1 MGHKESF
8 MIGFVNGILR
18 YKGEGLVVIECGG
31 IGYEI
36 FVTNSAFCNLPSED
50 EQVKLYTWLLVR
62 EDEMSLFGFESM
74 EEKNLFLQLIT
85 VSGVGAKTALQI
97 LSGVKQKDLVNAIV
111 SEDTGLIAKIK
122 GIGKKTAERIVLEL
136 KDKLNPY
143 EYVLPILE
151 VQNQTDPTAIEDAIV
166 VLTSLGINKHKASIL
181 ARKVAS
187 ASDNAE
193 DIVAKA
199 LKNKDLY

>member
-1 MGHKESF
+1 

-18 YKGEGLVVIECGG
+18 YKGDGVVVVECGG
-31 IGYEI
+31 IGYE
-36 FVTNSAFCNLPSED
+36 VYLTNSAFYNLPDID
-50 EQVKLYTWLLVR
+50 EPVKLFTWMLVK
-62 EDEMSLFGFESM
+62 EDEMSLFGFESL
-74 EEKNLFLQLIT
+74 EEKSLFLQLIS

-111 SEDTGLIAKIK
+111 GEDTNFISKIK

-143 EYVLPILE
+143 EYVLPLFE
-151 VQNQTDPTAIEDAIV
+151 AQTQTDPSAINDAVV
-166 VLTSLGINKHKASIL
+166 VLTSLGISKQQASLL
-181 ARKVAS
+181 ARKVSQAG
-187 ASDNAE
+187 DTAE

>member
-1 MGHKESF
+1 

-18 YKGEGLVVIECGG
+18 FKGEVVVIVECAG

-36 FVTNSAFCNLPSED
+36 YVTNSAYCNLPNED

-62 EDEMSLFGFESM
+62 EDEMTLFGFESL
-74 EEKNLFLQLIT
+74 EEKSLFLSLIS
-85 VSGVGAKTALQI
+85 VSGIGAKTALQI
-97 LSGVKQKDLVNAIV
+97 LSGIRQRDLVNAIV
-111 SEDTGLIAKIK
+111 SEDTSLIGKIK

-143 EYVLPILE
+143 EYVLPLMQA
-151 VQNQTDPTAIEDAIV
+151 QNETDPNALNDAVI
-166 VLTSLGINKHKASIL
+166 VLTSLGINKHQATQL
-181 ARKVAS
+181 ARTVAT
-187 ASDNAE
+187 ATDTAE

>member
-1 MGHKESF
+1 
-8 MIGFVNGILR
+8 MIASINGILK
-18 YKGEGLVVIECGG
+18 YKGEGNVIIECGG

-36 FVTNSAFCNLPSED
+36 LLTNSAFCNLPD
-50 EQVKLYTWLLVR
+50 VNEQVELYTWLLVR

-111 SEDTGLIAKIK
+111 GEDTNLIAKIK

-143 EYVLPILE
+143 EYVLPLFDTKNIA
-151 VQNQTDPTAIEDAIV
+151 DPDAMNDAVV
-166 VLTSLGINKHKASIL
+166 VLTSLGITKHEATML
-181 ARKVAS
+181 AKKVAE
-187 ASDNAE
+187 ATDTAE
-193 DIVAKA
+193 QIVAKA
-199 LKNKDLY
+199 LREMSR

>member
-1 MGHKESF
+1 

-18 YKGEGLVVIECGG
+18 YKFDGLAIVECGG
-31 IGYEI
+31 VGYEV
-36 FVTNSAFCNLPSED
+36 FVTNSAFCNLPNVD
-50 EQVKLYTWLLVR
+50 EQVQLHTWLLVR

-74 EEKNLFLQLIT
+74 EEKSLFLNLIS

-97 LSGVKQKDLVNAIV
+97 LSGVKQKDLVNAIC
-111 SEDTGLIAKIK
+111 SEDTNLIAKIK

-143 EYVLPILE
+143 NYVLPIFE
-151 VQNQTDPTAIEDAIV
+151 AQNQTDPSQIDDAV
-166 VLTSLGINKHKASIL
+166 LVLTSLGISKQKASLL

-187 ASDNAE
+187 GGDTAE
-193 DIVAKA
+193 EIVAKA
-199 LKNKDLY
+199 LKNKDNY

>member
-1 MGHKESF
+1 

-18 YKGEGLVVIECGG
+18 FKGDGVVVIECSG

-36 FVTNSAFCNLPSED
+36 YVTNSAYCNLPNED

-62 EDEMSLFGFESM
+62 EDEMTLFGFESM
-74 EEKNLFLQLIT
+74 EEKSLFLSLIS

-97 LSGVKQKDLVNAIV
+97 LSGIRQRDLVNAIV
-111 SEDTGLIAKIK
+111 SEDTSLIGKVK

-143 EYVLPILE
+143 EYVLPLMQA
-151 VQNQTDPTAIEDAIV
+151 QNEADPNALSDAII
-166 VLTSLGINKHKASIL
+166 VLTSLGINKHQATQL

-187 ASDNAE
+187 ATDSAE
-193 DIVAKA
+193 EIVAKA

>member
-1 MGHKESF
+1 

-18 YKGEGLVVIECGG
+18 FKGDGVVIIECGG

-36 FVTNSAFCNLPSED
+36 YVTNSAYCNLPNED

-62 EDEMSLFGFESM
+62 EDEMTLFGFESM
-74 EEKNLFLQLIT
+74 EEKSLFLQLIS

-97 LSGVKQKDLVNAIV
+97 LSGIRQRDLVNAIV
-111 SEDTGLIAKIK
+111 SEDTSLIGKVK

-143 EYVLPILE
+143 EYVLPLMQA
-151 VQNQTDPTAIEDAIV
+151 QNEADPNALNDAII
-166 VLTSLGINKHKASIL
+166 VLTSLGINKHQATQL

-187 ASDNAE
+187 ATDSAE
-193 DIVAKA
+193 EIVAKA